1 MDPRYEVPEVKGV
14 FGNDHKLGLWQET
27 ELAVIKAQVVLGSGT
42 TDAEYEM
49 IDRIWRSTPV
59 DIAWWKARDKEIHHD
74 LNAFIGERVRHLP
87 AELHEHVHKKITS
100 FDTQEAAFAKM
111 LLMCLD
117 MVHAQ
122 YEELQTVI
130 IGLARKYRYTLMN
143 ARTHGQEAEL
153 QTFGARC
160 LTWLRDLKVA
170 YGTLCDAIQN
180 LKYSKISGAIGKW
193 GSIDP
198 ELEKTALQ
206 ILGFEPFYGAT
217 QIMPRIIYAPIGEAL
232 AGLVL
237 VIDKIANDIRL
248 NARSGRPLMREPFKK
263 KQTGSSAM
271 PHKRNPIRLEQLEG
285 MGRMAKAYAIMIMD
299 NIRTWEERAIEQ
311 SCVERVAWPDLFH
324 VSIYS
329 LTALKTVLD
338 DLRVYPDNMLREVYE
353 SRGVYASSEAKE
365 FLKERLISLVVG
377 LTYED
382 AYRIVQLASFNVFEP
397 NTGWRRLRET
407 IPQSHAEAAGLLA
420 EMRFMPQEEVV
431 SIRDFI
437 PEGAL
442 WMSDELDVSAEQV
455 DSYNEYLRE
464 LFDNQEVVAAWNAIF
479 DPAFL
484 LKNEAKLYKEIIG
497 DD

>member
-1 MDPRYEVPEVKGV
+1 MDARYRISEVERI
-14 FGNDHKLGLWQET
+14 FGDDHKLGLWQET
-27 ELAVIKAQVVLGSGT
+27 ELAVIKAQVILGSGT
-42 TDAEYEM
+42 LDAEYEM
-49 IDRIWRSTPV
+49 INRIWRSTPI
-59 DIAWWKARDKEIHHD
+59 DIAWWKDQDKKIHHD
-74 LNAFIGERVRHLP
+74 LNAFIDERVRHLP
-87 AELHEHVHKKITS
+87 TELHEHVHKKITS

-117 MVHAQ
+117 MVHTQ
-122 YEELQTVI
+122 YGELQTVLVC
-130 IGLARKYRYTLMN
+130 LARKYRYTLMN

-160 LTWLRDLKVA
+160 LTWLRDLKIA

-180 LKYSKISGAIGKW
+180 LKYSKISGAIGKY

-206 ILGFEPFYGAT
+206 ILGFKSFYGAT
-217 QIMPRIIYAPIGEAL
+217 QIMPRIIYAPVGEAL
-232 AGLVL
+232 CGLVL

-263 KQTGSSAM
+263 KQKGSSAM

-285 MGRMAKAYAIMIMD
+285 MGRMAKGYAIMIMD

-324 VSIYS
+324 ISIYS
-329 LTALKTVLD
+329 LTALKTILD

-353 SRGVYASSEAKE
+353 SRGVYASSEVKE
-365 FLKERLISLVVG
+365 FLKEHLVPRG

-397 NTGWRRLRET
+397 SLPMKNIREK
-407 IPQSHAEAAGLLA
+407 IPQSYSDAACLLIGMRHAG
-420 EMRFMPQEEVV
+420 EEDIV
-431 SIRDFI
+431 SIKDFI
-437 PEGAL
+437 PSAAL
-442 WMSDELDVSAEQV
+442 WQTEELDISEEQV
-455 DSYNEYLRE
+455 ESYNLHLRE
-464 LFDNQEVVAAWNAIF
+464 LFAGDMILGQWLELF

-484 LKNEAKLYKEIIG
+484 LQYEAKLYKEIIG
-497 DD
+497 D

>member
-1 MDPRYEVPEVKGV
+1 M
-14 FGNDHKLGLWQET
+14 LGTGPSSQ
-27 ELAVIKAQVVLGSGT
+27 SY
-42 TDAEYEM
+42 AE
-49 IDRIWRSTPV
+49 IDRIWRSTPI
-59 DIAWWKARDKEIHHD
+59 DIAWWKVRDKEIHHD
-74 LNAFIGERVRHLP
+74 LNAFIDERLQYLP
-87 AELHEHVHKKITS
+87 TELHEYVHKKITS

-122 YEELQTVI
+122 YGELQTVI
-130 IGLARKYRYTLMN
+130 VCLARKYRYTLMN

-180 LKYSKISGAIGKW
+180 LKYSKISGAIGKY

-206 ILGFEPFYGAT
+206 VLGFEPFYGAT
-217 QIMPRIIYAPIGEAL
+217 QIMPRIIYVPVAEAL
-232 AGLVL
+232 CGIVQ

-263 KQTGSSAM
+263 KQKGSSAM

-285 MGRMAKAYAIMIMD
+285 MARMAKGYTVMVMD
-299 NIRTWEERAIEQ
+299 NVKTWEERAIEQ

-329 LTALKTVLD
+329 LTALRNILD

-365 FLKERLISLVVG
+365 FLKEHLVPRG

-397 NTGWRRLRET
+397 EPQWKELRES
-407 IPQSHAEAAGLLA
+407 IPQSYQEASGSLVQ
-420 EMRFMPQEEVV
+420 MRYMAPEEIGT
-431 SIRDFI
+431 IREI
-437 PEGAL
+437 IIAGAL
-442 WMSDELDVSAEQV
+442 WLSDELDVTAEQV
-455 DSYNEYLRE
+455 SAYNTHLQQLFNVPEVVGTWNA
-464 LFDNQEVVAAWNAIF
+464 LFD
-479 DPAFL
+479 PSFL
-484 LKNEAKLYKEIIG
+484 LQNEAKLYKEIIG
-497 DD
+497 D